1 MTFTDAIA
9 LFFVMGALAAIP
21 SSSVLLVVTQSTAI
35 GLRNGVATAAGVVA
49 GDLFLMTIAIL
60 GMTTLAQ
67 QMGAFFVV
75 IKYLAAAYLIW
86 FGIGLIRNCRRRANQ
101 ARSAAGF
108 KRLKG
113 SLPVSFLSG
122 LFLTLG
128 DIKALFF
135 YASLLPAFVNM
146 ESLSVLDIVLLS
158 GITVIAVG
166 GVKVAYAYGAGNAI
180 RLANGFA
187 YERELKMASG
197 GVLVGAGAYMLLRD

>member
-86 FGIGLIRNCRRRANQ
+86 FGIGLIRNCRHRANQ

-108 KRLKG
+108 KRPKG

-146 ESLSVLDIVLLS
+146 ELEMPSV
-158 GITVIAVG
+158 
-166 GVKVAYAYGAGNAI
+166 
-180 RLANGFA
+180 
-187 YERELKMASG
+187 
-197 GVLVGAGAYMLLRD
+197 